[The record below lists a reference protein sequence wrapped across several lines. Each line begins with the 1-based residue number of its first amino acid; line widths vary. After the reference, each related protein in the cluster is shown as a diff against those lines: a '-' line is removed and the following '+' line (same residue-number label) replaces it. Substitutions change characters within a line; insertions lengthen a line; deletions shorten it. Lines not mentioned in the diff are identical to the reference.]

1 MPPIQ
6 FKRLDSS
13 RSPVDHADTVRS
25 PLYEMLQNETL
36 IKQQCLQFTS
46 LELNTL
52 TLQ

>member
-13 RSPVDHADTVRS
+13 VTDTETRRHGPES
-25 PLYEMLQNETL
+25 PLRNAPKRNV
-36 IKQQCLQFTS
+36 KQQCLQFTS
-46 LELNTL
+46 FELNTL